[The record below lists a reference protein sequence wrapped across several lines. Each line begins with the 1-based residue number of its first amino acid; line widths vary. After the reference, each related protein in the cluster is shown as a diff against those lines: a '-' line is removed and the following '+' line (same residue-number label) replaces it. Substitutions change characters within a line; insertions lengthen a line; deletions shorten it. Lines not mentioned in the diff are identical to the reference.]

1 MSLLFLSEMLS
12 SEMSTL
18 REQLTVLKYERRVES
33 RQFRE
38 QKQQAWGPWG
48 GSQRRD
54 AKKEEAQSTPLSFLP
69 SLFPSFPFFFL
80 SSVSSFEIRQLIFD
94 H

>member
-18 REQLTVLKYERRVES
+18 REQLTVLKYERQVES

-38 QKQQAWGPWG
+38 QKQQAWG

-54 AKKEEAQSTPLSFLP
+54 VKKEEAQSIPLSFLP
-69 SLFPSFPFFFL
+69 FFL
-80 SSVSSFEIRQLIFD
+80 FILRLFL
-94 H
+94 